1 MVSDMSCPEAT
12 KDVELN
18 LKNRNW
24 AFANVG
30 YGPANPELEDK
41 EFWEERAR
49 DWNTSVDNAKTMRCG
64 NCAAF
69 IVTPEMLACIQE
81 GLGLDEDYE
90 SDDDER
96 EDEVEERDLNRAST
110 LEAADLGYCQ
120 LFGFKCAASRTCSAW
135 LVGGPISKEP
145 TERQKNM
152 VAMARLE
159 YDRD

>member
-1 MVSDMSCPEAT
+1 MVMESEMSCPEAT

-30 YGPANPELEDK
+30 YGPANPELEDE
-41 EFWEERAR
+41 EFWEERAQ

-69 IVTPEMLACIQE
+69 IVTPEMLVCIQE

-90 SDDDER
+90 R
-96 EDEVEERDLNRAST
+96 EESEERDLNRAST
-110 LEAADLGYCQ
+110 LEAAELGYCQ

-145 TERQKNM
+145 TDRQKNM

>member
-1 MVSDMSCPEAT
+1 MGKKMNCPKAVM
-12 KDVELN
+12 DVELN
-18 LKNRNW
+18 LENRNW

-30 YGPANPELEDK
+30 YGPANPELDDD
-41 EFWEERAR
+41 EFWEERAQ

-64 NCAAF
+64 SCAAF

-90 SDDDER
+90 S
-96 EDEVEERDLNRAST
+96 EEKRDLNRAST
-110 LEAADLGYCQ
+110 LDAAELGYCQ
-120 LFGFKCAASRTCSAW
+120 LFGFKCAASRACSAW

-152 VAMARLE
+152 VAMAKLE